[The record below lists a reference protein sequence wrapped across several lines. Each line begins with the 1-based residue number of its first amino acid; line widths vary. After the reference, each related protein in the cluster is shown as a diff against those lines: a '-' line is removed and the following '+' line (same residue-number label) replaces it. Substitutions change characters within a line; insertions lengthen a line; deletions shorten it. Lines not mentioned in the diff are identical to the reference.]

1 MSAHLT
7 ATLRRTV
14 TRSEDVTSAT
24 VKAMLASL
32 ANVWQMCRGKCVCV
46 CVCVC
51 VCLSVCPCLC
61 LCLSVCMRAVSRSRG
76 LSQELRAP
84 LPCAFCVPS
93 RCFKRAHTCT
103 YAHTRVLRPPT
114 ACRCQKGNTIER
126 RRRPGGHGAAH
137 GAGAPSGAPSGAP
150 CQTMTSEA

>member
-46 CVCVC
+46 CVCVRVS
-51 VCLSVCPCLC
+51 VCLSVSVSV
-61 LCLSVCMRAVSRSRG
+61 SVCLYACGVAQQRTIAGIARATAVCILCS
-76 LSQELRAP
+76 LSLFQT
-84 LPCAFCVPS
+84 
-93 RCFKRAHTCT
+93 RAHMHICS
-103 YAHTRVLRPPT
+103 HTRS
-114 ACRCQKGNTIER
+114 
-126 RRRPGGHGAAH
+126 
-137 GAGAPSGAPSGAP
+137 APSNGMQMSKRKHN
-150 CQTMTSEA
+150 